1 MSPRQP
7 RRPRTSRA
15 QQNPPSTPA
24 GQPEPTASE
33 DLRDR
38 VLPAALAWLVANVV
52 SEEGG
57 AETPTEY
64 TVAVRRL
71 LSSLDADAIAVL
83 LELFASEQE
92 PTSVNLERI
101 RALLGVEALVHQAG
115 ADDPVRVA
123 EILASA
129 RALDP
134 DQRRALFEAS
144 LRAQLGAAS
153 PEDSALISNHLS
165 KTAQPEM
172 EGSNP
177 MVDYSGDGYGAQSY
191 TADTSNLR
199 SVPAGWADNF
209 APAIQRVLETYSS
222 GAAPDRV
229 LTAAIAG
236 MLLLDGNYDYTTPT
250 FSSAITGRLLPYV
263 VSPLLDRNGQ
273 KVGGYINLDAFK
285 RADAAIYGLR
295 QGGAAFYQ
303 ELATA
308 GRQIIDGQRGS
319 IVAEEDQILL
329 KSAVQAALQSYGSG
343 GSTTGSFDLP
353 PLTTG
358 VGPDELIPDHISAV
372 GMILAGYELET
383 AGLFQ
388 ALQRSLEIFMDG
400 QLPVAY
406 DQAGQALNAYYW
418 DQINQ
423 MTESARW
430 MQYSRVLGVAGGEL
444 PKDVQPNH
452 GLMDNLMG
460 FVSSLSEYDR
470 QQRVADMLGQ
480 PRALNL
486 TGEHVRK
493 AGRDLGAACTLYGYG
508 YTQFGAKKLQTQIQ
522 TALNIFK
529 LPDFQAAWGVQGAW
543 QAIQRIM
550 SQEFQKTPNV
560 VKQRTLAESGKAILD
575 LIASNSG
582 AWSGTSGN
590 PLFQIDGAAGDISDP
605 DRLAFMRHAEFI
617 IAVSGTSDADVSANA
632 APKDTPAIATIPS
645 LDGSSANGKNADVA
659 GQIQAMLNQNQTPTP
674 DQLRKLIGV

>member
-1 MSPRQP
+1 MSTRGPRQP
-7 RRPRTSRA
+7 RTPR
-15 QQNPPSTPA
+15 
-24 GQPEPTASE
+24 E
-33 DLRDR
+33 DPRDR
-38 VLPAALAWLVANVV
+38 VLAAAIAWLVANVV
-52 SEEGG
+52 SQEGG
-57 AETPTEY
+57 SEHPAEY
-64 TVAVRRL
+64 TTAVSRL
-71 LSSLDADAIAVL
+71 LATLDQDAIAVL
-83 LELFASEQE
+83 LELLSGELE
-92 PTSVNLERI
+92 PTRENLDKV
-101 RALLGVEALVHQAG
+101 RALLGEEALVHHAG
-115 ADDPVRVA
+115 ADDPTRVA
-123 EILASA
+123 AILASTG
-129 RALDP
+129 ALDP

-153 PEDSALISNHLS
+153 QADLELIGNHLS
-165 KTAQPEM
+165 QAEQPEM

-177 MVDYSGDGYGAQSY
+177 MTDPYGAGGYEHVQAY

-199 SVPAGWADNF
+199 AVPDGWAKDFIPNV
-209 APAIQRVLETYSS
+209 QQVLMTYSS
-222 GAAPDRV
+222 GSDPDRV
-229 LTAAIAG
+229 LTAAVAG
-236 MLLLDGNYDYTTPT
+236 MLLLDGTYDYTTPT

-273 KVGGYINLDAFK
+273 QVGRRINLDAFN
-285 RADAAIYGLR
+285 ASDAAITQIR
-295 QGGAAFYQ
+295 QGGGAFYQ

-308 GRQIIDGQRGS
+308 GRQIIDGQRGA
-319 IVAEEDQILL
+319 IVDDRDQILL
-329 KSAVQAALQSYGSG
+329 KSAVLAALQSYGSG
-343 GSTTGSFDLP
+343 GSTSGSFDLP

-372 GMILAGYELET
+372 AMILAGYELET

-388 ALQRSLEIFMDG
+388 ALQRSLEIFMNG
-400 QLPVAY
+400 QLPVAF

-444 PKDVQPNH
+444 SKDVQPNH
-452 GLMDNLMG
+452 GLMDGLMG

-575 LIASNSG
+575 LIARNST

-590 PLFQIDGAAGDISDP
+590 PLFQVNGAKGDISEG
-605 DRLAFMRHAEFI
+605 DRLDLMRHAEFI
-617 IAVSGTSDADVSANA
+617 IAVSGTSDEDVKSNA
-632 APKDTPAIATIPS
+632 GPKDTPAIATIPS

-659 GQIQAMLNQNQTPTP
+659 GQIQAMLSQNQTPTP